1 MPLAQTS
8 RPSSTAVR
16 AAARAGAPP
25 AAVATSLRQLKRR
38 LALNV
43 AVADIAG
50 VWPLDKV
57 TGELSAF
64 AAGCLGALTDSIL
77 LQLARDGQLAI
88 GGDPEAAA
96 LTVLGMGKLG
106 AGELN
111 YSSDIDLI
119 LLYDRDAPALAGNEL
134 LSRHFVRGA
143 RMLVQLMSEA
153 SADGYIFRT
162 DLRLRPDP
170 GSTPLAMSVQAAEL
184 YYESVGQ
191 NWERAAMIKAHPVA
205 GTLAVG
211 ATFLADLTPYIWRKH
226 LDFAAIHDIHSIKRQ
241 IDAYRGGGAVKV
253 LGHNVKLGRGG
264 IREIEFFAQTQQLIF
279 GGRNPSLRLRAT
291 CAALRALAAAGHV
304 APAAADE
311 LIEAYGFLRRVEHRL
326 QMVHDHQTHSLPN
339 DEAGVAAIATFLG
352 YVDSSA
358 FQQDLLDHLHCVE
371 SHYAR
376 LFEEAP
382 SLAGPGGNLVFTGT
396 DDDPGTL
403 ETLATLG
410 FRDPSAAAGIVR
422 RWHHGRYRATA
433 TARARELLTELMPG
447 LLKALASTA
456 APDQALLNF
465 DLFLGNL
472 PAGIQLFSLFKANP
486 ALLELVAAIMGS
498 APGLAAHL
506 ARRTLLLDSVLS
518 PAFYRPLPAA
528 PEMAADLA
536 AQLAKVDHE
545 QDILD
550 LARRWA
556 NDRRFQV
563 GVQQLKAI
571 VRPAEAGL
579 AYSDIAAATISA
591 LCDRVEQRFA
601 ETHGGFRGQRLAVL
615 GMGKLGSR
623 EMSATSDLDL
633 IFVYDIPSGLETSD
647 GAQPLPMTQYY
658 TRLSAK
664 IVTALTAHTNEGGLY
679 EVDMR
684 LRPSG
689 RAGPLANSLEGFAS
703 YHAQSAWTWEQM
715 ALTRAR
721 VIHGPPGLAERLS
734 DIVKTTLCRPRD
746 PEALV
751 RDVADMRDRIAR
763 HMPAKSPWD
772 FKHLPGGLFDIDF
785 VAQYL
790 ALRHAAGA
798 ARPARP
804 ASRRDAA
811 PHGRGRPFG
820 AKRRRAPARRPY
832 AALGRAEPAA
842 AHPERR
848 RGGVRRDQGAG
859 GPAAPDR
866 GDRGGAR
873 PRRIAGAHRSGDASG
888 ACYIPAYRRGAGAR
902 RRLETPQRGQRE
914 RFMSVEE
921 GKKAPDFSAA
931 TDGGKKLKLSDLR
944 GKPVVLYFYPK
955 DDTSGCTAEACGFRD
970 SLPDFSKVKAQVIGV
985 SKDSVEKHDK
995 FKKKYSLTFPLV
1007 SDEDGK
1013 ICAKYGTW
1021 VEKSLYGRKYMGIE
1035 RATFLIDKTGTVAKV
1050 WHKVKVPG
1058 HVDEVLQAVKA
1069 L

>member
-1 MPLAQTS
+1 MSWLSTNRLP
-8 RPSSTAVR
+8 RPHDVERRDVAWTR
-16 AAARAGAPP
+16 WNETAARPDDPGQIALLDALFGNSPYLTETALQDPIFMTDLWRRGPDAVHMDLDSQLDNVKTEARSGAPP
-25 AAVATSLRQLKRR
+25 PAIATRLRRLKRR
-38 LALNV
+38 VALAV
-43 AVADIAG
+43 AVADIAEA
-50 VWPLDKV
+50 WPLEKV
-57 TGELSAF
+57 TGALSAF
-64 AAGCLGALTDSIL
+64 ASGCLGALTDAIL

-88 GGDPEAAA
+88 DSDPEAAA

-119 LLYDRDAPALAGNEL
+119 LLYDRDAPALTGNEQ

-143 RMLVQLMSEA
+143 RLLVQLMSET

-205 GTLAVG
+205 GNHAVG
-211 ATFLADLTPYIWRKH
+211 AAFLSDLTPYIWRKH

-241 IDAYRGGGAVKV
+241 IDAHRGGSAVKV

-279 GGRNPSLRLRAT
+279 GGRNPALRLRAT
-291 CAALRALAAAGHV
+291 CATLHALAAAGHV
-304 APAAADE
+304 SPRAADE
-311 LIEAYGFLRRVEHRL
+311 LIEAYAFLRKVEHRL
-326 QMVHDHQTHSLPN
+326 QMVDDRQTHSLPA

-352 YVDSSA
+352 YPDSQT
-358 FQQDLLDHLHCVE
+358 FQKELLDRLHCVE
-371 SHYAR
+371 GHYAH

-403 ETLATLG
+403 ATLQTLG
-410 FRDPSAAAGIVR
+410 FRDTSAAAGIVR
-422 RWHHGRYRATA
+422 RWHHGRYRSTA

-447 LLKALASTA
+447 MLKALGSTA

-465 DLFLGNL
+465 DLFLANL

-518 PAFYRPLPAA
+518 PAFYLPLPSAE
-528 PEMAADLA
+528 EMTADLGG
-536 AQLAKVDHE
+536 QLAEAGDE

-556 NDRRFQV
+556 NDRRFQI
-563 GVQQLKAI
+563 GVQQLNAI
-571 VRPAEAGL
+571 VRPAEAGI

-591 LCDRVEQRFA
+591 VCDRVERLFA

-615 GMGKLGSR
+615 GLGKLGSR

-633 IFVYDIPSGLETSD
+633 IFVYDIPPDLDASD
-647 GAQPLPMTQYY
+647 GRQPLAPIQYY

-664 IVTALTAHTNEGGLY
+664 IVTALTAHTNEGTLY

-689 RAGPLANSLEGFAS
+689 RAGPLANSLEGFES
-703 YHAQSAWTWEQM
+703 YHAQSAWTWEHM

-721 VIHGPPGLAERLS
+721 VIHGPEVLADRLKA
-734 DIVKTTLCRPRD
+734 IVRATLTRPRD
-746 PEALV
+746 PVALV
-751 RDVADMRDRIAR
+751 RDVADMRQRIAR
-763 HMPAKSPWD
+763 HAPPKSAWD

-790 ALRHAAGA
+790 ALRHAAERPDLLDPHPAEMLRRAADAGFLDRADSERLRA
-798 ARPARP
+798 ARTLLSDVQSMLRLTLNGDEAAFDETKAPEGQRRLVAVTEGAGDFAELRARIAAETAATHAIYRRIIEKPARG
-804 ASRRDAA
+804 DD
-811 PHGRGRPFG
+811 GR
-820 AKRRRAPARRPY
+820 
-832 AALGRAEPAA
+832 
-842 AHPERR
+842 
-848 RGGVRRDQGAG
+848 
-859 GPAAPDR
+859 
-866 GDRGGAR
+866 
-873 PRRIAGAHRSGDASG
+873 S
-888 ACYIPAYRRGAGAR
+888 
-902 RRLETPQRGQRE
+902 
-914 RFMSVEE
+914 
-921 GKKAPDFSAA
+921 
-931 TDGGKKLKLSDLR
+931 
-944 GKPVVLYFYPK
+944 
-955 DDTSGCTAEACGFRD
+955 EA
-970 SLPDFSKVKAQVIGV
+970 
-985 SKDSVEKHDK
+985 
-995 FKKKYSLTFPLV
+995 
-1007 SDEDGK
+1007 
-1013 ICAKYGTW
+1013 
-1021 VEKSLYGRKYMGIE
+1021 
-1035 RATFLIDKTGTVAKV
+1035 
-1050 WHKVKVPG
+1050 
-1058 HVDEVLQAVKA
+1058 
-1069 L
+1069 